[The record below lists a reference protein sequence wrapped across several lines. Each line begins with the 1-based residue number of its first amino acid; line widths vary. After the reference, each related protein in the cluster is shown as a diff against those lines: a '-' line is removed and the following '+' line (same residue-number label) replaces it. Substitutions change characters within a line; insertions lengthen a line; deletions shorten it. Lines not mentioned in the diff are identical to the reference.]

1 MASAQSSKIPYPWTC
16 DVWLVEDPSLLNNLF
31 LYAKKKKNTTPD
43 TIVSRTVGS
52 MCIQRLQRQL
62 CPESIALFIFLLL
75 LALYWLSMSYLHLFG
90 IRSGWAQLQ
99 GKDEHF
105 WHFVHL
111 LNYFVGVVWPFFSD
125 AFV

>member
-31 LYAKKKKNTTPD
+31 LYAKKKKKNTTPD

-62 CPESIALFIFLLL
+62 CPESIALFYFFIAASTLLVVNVL
-75 LALYWLSMSYLHLFG
+75 STFIRDKEWLG
-90 IRSGWAQLQ
+90 PASG
-99 GKDEHF
+99 
-105 WHFVHL
+105 
-111 LNYFVGVVWPFFSD
+111 
-125 AFV
+125 